1 MNKQYKIRECPNSDD
16 QRIYTFCFHVQNI
29 ATVVRNLLIS
39 IVEENKQVEVSLGIV
54 GSVLHRIL
62 ECSTSIQLL
71 AIKGRSRDIAILLLN
86 IMELRIDL
94 KYMSLD
100 TNRLQE
106 WKNHENSWRKP
117 WKLHSQLKE
126 ICKTENELEAE
137 RDMYHLFSMIKHG
150 SPAST
155 EHLDDVRMTNIAF
168 SISSEPNGTRI
179 DLSHANHQLSMYL
192 FATGAYLYEACI
204 AGLRILSRL
213 GLNFPEI
220 EKTLKQKHNELDR
233 FFMQDIK
240 EQIIEWKRQNDDQFR
255 KKWDDSEERI
265 RMLKK
270 ERDILFK
277 EMEALRHRIEV
288 ANDEN
293 R

>member
-1 MNKQYKIRECPNSDD
+1 MNKEYKILEFPNIDD
-16 QRIYTFCFHVQNI
+16 QRIYAFCFHVQNI
-29 ATVVRNLLIS
+29 ATAIHNLLMS
-39 IVEENKQVEVSLGIV
+39 IVAENKQVEVSLGIV
-54 GSVLHRIL
+54 GSVLDRIL

-137 RDMYHLFSMIKHG
+137 KNMYHLFSMIKHG

-155 EHLDDVRMTNIAF
+155 EYLDDVPITNIAF
-168 SISSEPNGTRI
+168 SISSEPKGTRI
-179 DLSHANHQLSMYL
+179 DLSHANHQLGMYL

-220 EKTLKQKHNELDR
+220 DKTLKEKHNELDR

-240 EQIIEWKRQNDDQFR
+240 EQIIEWNRQNDDQFR
-255 KKWDDSEERI
+255 KKWDACEERG
-265 RMLKK
+265 RLLKK
-270 ERDILFK
+270 ERDALFEK
-277 EMEALRHRIEV
+277 MEGLRHKIEI
-288 ANDEN
+288 ANNEN